1 MSTSKNRMAH
11 QEGFSLVEMMV
22 SLVLMTI
29 LFGVAVPAMSRYM
42 RTHEVLGA
50 ANNLAA
56 DMRLTRQRAVAEGN
70 NWIFSW
76 DLGAGTYRMH
86 DDDDNNGT
94 EDAGERI
101 EEKTIDSDV
110 TLDDGASPFT
120 DPEVTF
126 LPNGAA
132 SENGQ
137 LKVSGADGLERTI
150 ELIRPTGLVKVL
162 S

>member
-1 MSTSKNRMAH
+1 MSNTTPRIRSER
-11 QEGFSLVEMMV
+11 GFSLIEMMV

-56 DMRLTRQRAVAEGN
+56 DMRLCRQRAVAEAN

-76 DLGAGTYRMH
+76 DLDAGTYRMH
-86 DDDDNNGT
+86 DDDDNDGT
-94 EDAGERI
+94 EDSGEVVQ
-101 EEKTIDSDV
+101 EKTIDSDV

-126 LPNGAA
+126 LPSGAA

-150 ELIRPTGLVKVL
+150 QLLQPTGIVKVL

>member
-1 MSTSKNRMAH
+1 MTNSTKRLRNEA
-11 QEGFSLVEMMV
+11 GFSLIEMMV
-22 SLVLMTI
+22 SLILMTI

-56 DMRLTRQRAVAEGN
+56 DLRLCRQRAVAESN

-86 DDDDNNGT
+86 DDDDNNGA

-101 EEKTIDSDV
+101 EEKTLDSDV
-110 TLDDGASPFT
+110 TLDNGATAFVDGA
-120 DPEVTF
+120 VTF
-126 LPNGAA
+126 LPSGAA
-132 SENGQ
+132 SQNGQ

-150 ELIRPTGLVKVL
+150 QLIRPTGLVKVL

>member
-1 MSTSKNRMAH
+1 MSKRTNRTTD
-11 QEGFSLVEMMV
+11 QRGFSLIEMMV
-22 SLVLMTI
+22 SLILMTI

-56 DMRLTRQRAVAEGN
+56 DMRLTRQRAVAEAN

-86 DDDDNNGT
+86 DDDNNNGT
-94 EDAGERI
+94 EDSGERI
-101 EEKTIDSDV
+101 EEKTLDGDV
-110 TLDDGASPFT
+110 KLDDGASPFA